1 MVIVNLRKYYV
12 LKLMS
17 EGGIRSKVLPGYKLS
32 PHNYLLIKMKKQ
44 RHIVKPGRY
53 LLIKWPAALTPPVM
67 EQWAKVCHLIRYNG
81 NSLQ

>member
-17 EGGIRSKVLPGYKLS
+17 EGGIRSKVLPDYKLS

-44 RHIVKPGRY
+44 RHNSKTREVP
-53 LLIKWPAALTPPVM
+53 LD
-67 EQWAKVCHLIRYNG
+67 KVTSSVNPTSNG
-81 NSLQ
+81 TMSQGVSPD